1 MLEDQLLLAIVFKQ
15 HGVLVERAYFAC
27 EFDPADQVYRDRG
40 LVFADRIKK
49 RVLNVLCRLIVHVP
63 ISNFNMVELRY
74 GKCSKYVQ
82 LPQSWALSRRAQ
94 VLLMEVY
101 TPSRMVP
108 ESGRCLAKKPCND
121 ANNSPPSRLLGCI
134 PGAYRQWTGRC

>member
-1 MLEDQLLLAIVFKQ
+1 MADASTRTMIAVQHRPRAYHRRDGMLEDQLLLAIVFKQ

-74 GKCSKYVQ
+74 GKCSSMCSYHKVG
-82 LPQSWALSRRAQ
+82 L
-94 VLLMEVY
+94 
-101 TPSRMVP
+101 
-108 ESGRCLAKKPCND
+108 
-121 ANNSPPSRLLGCI
+121 
-134 PGAYRQWTGRC
+134 